1 VRSLSVTTGGAS
13 LTKRLAFLP
22 SKSAA
27 GGWCTPWANAMGKA
41 GVKRI
46 MAVKNAT
53 TIKRSQEFLYSQL
66 EAFSEVKIV
75 AWYILVIFA
84 SMQLQILLISIRS
97 TDEQFAGWVV

>member
-1 VRSLSVTTGGAS
+1 

-53 TIKRSQEFLYSQL
+53 TIKRRQEFLYSQL
-66 EAFSEVKIV
+66 EAFFRSQNCSMV
-75 AWYILVIFA
+75 YIGYFCEHATPNTINIDPLN
-84 SMQLQILLISIRS
+84 
-97 TDEQFAGWVV
+97 